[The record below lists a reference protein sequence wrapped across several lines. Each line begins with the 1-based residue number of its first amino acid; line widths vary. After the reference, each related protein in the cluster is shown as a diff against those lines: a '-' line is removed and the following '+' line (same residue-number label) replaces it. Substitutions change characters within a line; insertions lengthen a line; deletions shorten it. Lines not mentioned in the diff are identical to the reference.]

1 MLECMLRKKVV
12 VIGSGFAGLSSAAYL
27 AKDGHE
33 VIVLEK
39 NSSLGGRARQF
50 EDKGFVFDMGP
61 SWYWMPEVF
70 ERFFN
75 NFGKKASDYYE
86 LTRLDPSYRVFFS
99 DEQMDIPADFNELKK
114 LFERLEPGSSQH
126 LVEFLEDAKFKYE
139 TGMNDF
145 VYRPSLSITEF
156 FDIRLVSSIFKMQLF
171 SSISSEINKRFKN
184 PKLRQLMEFPV
195 LFLGAKPEETPAL
208 YSMLNYADIQL
219 GTWYPK
225 GGMYKIVEGMVQVAK
240 ELGVTFLT
248 DTEVTSIEVENGIV
262 KEVKSNRGSFHADA
276 VVAAADYNFVEQKL
290 LAKSYRVYS
299 DDYWQKRKLAPS
311 CLLYYIG
318 LNKKLDNMLHHTL
331 FFDADFKKHADEIYD
346 HPDWPKNPLFY
357 VSSTSISDASV
368 APAGKD
374 NLFLLIPTA
383 VGLTD
388 SEDLKTHY
396 LNMML
401 DRIEKHTGQRLHE
414 HIEVCR
420 TYTGS
425 DFVKD
430 YNSFRGNAYGLA
442 NTLMQTAFLKPKMK
456 NKKIKNLY
464 FAGQLTVPGPG
475 VPPCIISGEVAAGLL
490 TKEMR

>member
-1 MLECMLRKKVV
+1 MLRKKVV

-33 VIVLEK
+33 VVVLEK

-50 EDKGFVFDMGP
+50 EEKGFVFDMGP

-70 ERFFN
+70 DRFFH
-75 NFGKKASDYYE
+75 NFGKKTSDYYE

-99 DEQMDIPADFNELKK
+99 DEQLDIPANFIELQE
-114 LFERLEPGSSQH
+114 LFERIEPGSGKQ
-126 LVEFLEDAKFKYE
+126 LEAFLLDAKFKYE

-156 FDIRLVSSIFKMQLF
+156 FDFRILSAVFKMQLF
-171 SSISSEINKRFKN
+171 SNISKEINKRFKS

-195 LFLGAKPEETPAL
+195 LFLGAKPEDTPAL

-225 GGMYKIVEGMVQVAK
+225 GGMYKVVEGMVQVAK
-240 ELGVTFLT
+240 ELGVQFLT
-248 DTEVTSIEVENGIV
+248 DTEVTSVEVVNGVVTGV
-262 KEVKSNRGSFHADA
+262 KTSKGDFTADA

-290 LAKSYRVYS
+290 LPKQYRIYS

-331 FFDADFKKHADEIYD
+331 FFDADFHQHAVEIYD
-346 HPDWPKNPLFY
+346 RPDWPKNPLFY
-357 VSSTSISDASV
+357 VSSTSLTDASV

-388 SEDLKTHY
+388 SEEIKKQY
-396 LNMML
+396 LTVML

-420 TYTGS
+420 TYSGS

-430 YNSFRGNAYGLA
+430 YNSFKGNAYGLA

-475 VPPCIISGEVAAGLL
+475 VPPCIISGEVAAVLL

>member
-1 MLECMLRKKVV
+1 MASKKKVI

-33 VIVLEK
+33 VTLIEK
-39 NSSLGGRARQF
+39 NSTLGGRARQF
-50 EDKGFVFDMGP
+50 EEKGFVFDMGP

-75 NFGKKASDYYE
+75 NFGKKASDYYHLE
-86 LTRLDPSYRVFFS
+86 RLDPSYRVFFE
-99 DEQMDIPADFNELKK
+99 DEKWDIPADFEALKK
-114 LFERLEPGSSQH
+114 LFDKVEPGSSKE
-126 LVEFLEDAKFKYE
+126 LESFLKEAKYKYE
-139 TGMNDF
+139 TGMHDF

-156 FDIRLVSSIFKMQLF
+156 LDVRILGALFKMQLF
-171 SSISSEINKRFKN
+171 SSISSEIKKRFKN

-225 GGMYKIVEGMVQVAK
+225 GGMFKVIEGMVAVGKAQ
-240 ELGVTFLT
+240 GVKFLT
-248 DTEVTSIEVENGIV
+248 SVEAKSIEVNNGIT
-262 KEVKSNRGSFHADA
+262 KGIHTNQGFMEADA
-276 VVAAADYNFVEQKL
+276 VVAAADYNFVEQRL
-290 LAKSYRVYS
+290 LSPEYRMYS

-318 LNKKLDNMLHHTL
+318 LNKKLEGMLHHTL
-331 FFDADFKKHADEIYD
+331 FFDADFGQHAIEIYD
-346 HPDWPKNPLFY
+346 RPDWPKNPLFY
-357 VSSTSISDASV
+357 VSTTSASDPSV

-383 VGLTD
+383 VGLKEDD
-388 SEDLKTHY
+388 SIKQHY
-396 LNMML
+396 LTVML

-414 HIEVCR
+414 SIEVCKIFS
-420 TYTGS
+420 GQ
-425 DFVKD
+425 DFVND

-442 NTLMQTAFLKPKMK
+442 NTLFQTAFLKPRMK

-475 VPPCIISGEVAAGLL
+475 VPPCIISGEVAAHLL
-490 TKEMR
+490 TKEMK